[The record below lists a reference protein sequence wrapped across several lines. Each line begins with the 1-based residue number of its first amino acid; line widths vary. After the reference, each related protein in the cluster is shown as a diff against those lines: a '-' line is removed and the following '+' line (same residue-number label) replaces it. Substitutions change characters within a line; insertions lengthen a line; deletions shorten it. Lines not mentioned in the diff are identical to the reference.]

1 MKKRSLNSSNNAIDP
16 KSLQQDQDVATIK
29 LVDYALSLV
38 RNSSGQ
44 NRIKH
49 YLFDRTS
56 IQRNYAALYFKRIK
70 DIEVL
75 TEAVKNRRIDRVQAF
90 SK

>member
-1 MKKRSLNSSNNAIDP
+1 MKKRSINSSNNAIDP
-16 KSLQQDQDVATIK
+16 KSLQPDQDVDTIK

-38 RNSSGQ
+38 RNSYRK
-44 NRIKH
+44 NRIKR
-49 YLFDRTS
+49 YLFDGTS

-70 DIEVL
+70 DTEVL
-75 TEAVKNRRIDRVQAF
+75 TEAVKHRRIDRVQAF